1 MMMLVVVPV
10 HEGDHESPGLP
21 NRIEPLRKVRPIKG
35 GAIMDHETPLERR
48 FVAVEK

>member
-1 MMMLVVVPV
+1 VESFATVPEQIV
-10 HEGDHESPGLP
+10 LD
-21 NRIEPLRKVRPIKG
+21 IKG

>member
-1 MMMLVVVPV
+1 VGFGIPHIVCHLAAVAVAKLRSTA
-10 HEGDHESPGLP
+10 E
-21 NRIEPLRKVRPIKG
+21 NRIKG